1 MLNGLGDMMNMLGNM
16 KNVHKMA
23 KNMQKEMGRI
33 RVESEVGGGAVKVTA
48 DGNGNIISIKIDPD
62 MDDIKAIEGLMVNGV
77 NDALKKAK
85 ESAAKSFTENNN
97 LNIPP
102 GMENILK
109 NMMG

>member
-23 KNMQKEMGRI
+23 KTMQKEMGKI
-33 RVESEVGGGAVKVTA
+33 RVESEVGGGAVKVIA
-48 DGNGNIISIKIDPD
+48 SGNGNITSIKIDPD
-62 MDDIKAIEGLMVNGV
+62 MDDIKALEGFITNGV

-85 ESAAKSFTENNN
+85 ESAAKSFSENNN

-102 GMENILK
+102 GMEGMLK
-109 NMMG
+109 NLMG